1 MWPALIYG
9 GILLGEYVYHRWGE
23 APKRPPGR
31 DERIDIPKT
40 DEGSSVP
47 LLFGKALVRKPVIAW
62 HGNADRIDDVAHAGL
77 SYYRIDIHWMC
88 AIPMSGGTNRYWSA
102 YASEKKMGLLPSP
115 PVLPGGGALYSQ
127 DNSVT
132 VGNEL
137 SPDFLSLPFEFWDGS
152 PTQDLSTGSL
162 LSLCNADAGIAAT
175 EVPGYRGVMTL
186 TTGHQT
192 SKLMRREP
200 SLPDIAFEL
209 SSYPPY
215 PSIWDSGG
223 SFFGTWQQC
232 GDDGANPADVIASIL
247 CDRYGKLG
255 RDPSTYLDSASFR
268 LAAQTLYVEG
278 HGFSRAF
285 EDRKATGEMLD
296 EILRQIDG
304 VLYQEPTTGLFVLKL
319 IRADY
324 DPNSLQTIDPTN
336 CEAIDNFAAAGWAN
350 TINKVRLIFT
360 NRADGYQDGSATAQ
374 NMANAAG
381 QDGEVRELEIR
392 MPGVCTQAIADIL
405 AAREL
410 AAVSRP
416 LRRCR
421 AKVSRVFW
429 NRRPGDCVNLNWP
442 ELNISKAVMRVAA
455 VSRGNASENCVYLDL
470 IEDFFYVH
478 RGVVHPGSG
487 TIGGFPGGGLLL
499 G

>member
-1 MWPALIYG
+1 MFPALIYG
-9 GILLGEYVYHRWGE
+9 GILLGEYIYHRYGE
-23 APKRPPGR
+23 PPKRPAGR

-47 LLFGKALVRKPVIAW
+47 ILFGRTLVRKPVIAW
-62 HGNADRIDDVAHAGL
+62 SGNADRIDDVAHAGL
-77 SYYRIDIHWMC
+77 SYYRIDIHWLV
-88 AIPMSGGTNRYWSA
+88 ATPMAGGTNRYWSA
-102 YASEKKMGLLPSP
+102 YASEKKMGLLFP
-115 PVLPGGGALYSQ
+115 PIVPGPGTSDQ

-132 VGNEL
+132 VGTTL
-137 SPDFLSLPFEFWDGS
+137 SPDYLALPFEFWDGS

-162 LSLCNADAGIAAT
+162 LSLCMTAAGIAAT
-175 EVPGYRGVMTL
+175 EVPGYRGVMTV
-186 TTGHQT
+186 TTGQT
-192 SKLMRREP
+192 SKLVRREP

-215 PSIWDSGG
+215 PSLFDAGASYFITSQH
-223 SFFGTWQQC
+223 T
-232 GDDGANPADVIASIL
+232 GDEGANPADVIASII
-247 CDRYGKLG
+247 CDAYAKLG
-255 RDPSTYLDSASFR
+255 RDPSTILDSTSFR
-268 LAAQTLYVEG
+268 LAALALFAEG

-285 EDRKATGEMLD
+285 EDRLDTGEMID
-296 EILRQIDG
+296 EILRQIDA
-304 VLYQEPTTGLFVLKL
+304 VLYQEPTTGRFVLKL
-319 IRADY
+319 IRGDY
-324 DPNSLQTIDPTN
+324 DPNSLQTIDPSN

-350 TINKVRLIFT
+350 TVNKVRLVFT

-392 MPGVCTQAIADIL
+392 MPGVSTQAIADIL

-410 AAVSRP
+410 AANSRP

-429 NRRPGDCVNLNWP
+429 NRRPGDVVNLNWP

-478 RGVVHPGSG
+478 RNVVY
-487 TIGGFPGGGLLL
+487 PGGNVIGSLP
-499 G
+499 GVNAIG